1 MGFLLFLLFWISGM
15 CVQYVRVHTTH
26 KDWLE
31 QRKEIADDIEQPLFL
46 PYMAIALS
54 WFAFL
59 AMTIKRFLDKTFIN
73 KK

>member
-31 QRKEIADDIEQPLFL
+31 QRKKIGDDMMVHLIL
-46 PYMAIALS
+46 PYVAIALS

-59 AMTIKRFLDKTFIN
+59 AMIIKRFLDKTFIN